1 MRWFKF
7 AVLVITASI
16 LQAGLVEIFA
26 IAETK
31 PDILLILLIF
41 FAIYSEPRDAVITS
55 FAIGFAADLVGITM
69 GPNMI
74 SFGITGTLLAQLHR
88 FIAIRKML
96 VQGIAIL
103 AGGFVCAVI
112 SFPLLQLKGI
122 SAGMSLQSILLG
134 EPLYSAIVG
143 PFLFLP
149 VAWWM
154 KVDMASFSKT

>member
-1 MRWFKF
+1 MRWVKF
-7 AVLVITASI
+7 AVLLIIASI
-16 LQAGLVEIFA
+16 IQTGLVEIFA

-31 PDILLILLIF
+31 PDILLVLLVF

-55 FAIGFAADLVGITM
+55 FAIGFAADIVGITM

-96 VQGIAIL
+96 LQGTAVL
-103 AGGFVCAVI
+103 AGGFVCSGI
-112 SFPLLQLKGI
+112 SFLLLSLKGMS
-122 SAGMSLQSILLG
+122 SAVSLQSMLFT
-134 EPLYSAIVG
+134 EPLYSAVIG

-154 KVDMASFSKT
+154 RVDMSSFSKT